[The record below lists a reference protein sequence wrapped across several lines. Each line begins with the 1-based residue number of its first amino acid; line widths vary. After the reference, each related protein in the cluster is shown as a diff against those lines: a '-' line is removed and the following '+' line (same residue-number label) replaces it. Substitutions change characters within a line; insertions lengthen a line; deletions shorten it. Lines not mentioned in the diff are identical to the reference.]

1 MNNLCRA
8 NYNHMENRGHEKK
21 EIKKPSNKKKFDF
34 KKCKN
39 NTLCSLNEVECFL
52 NHFSDFC
59 RYIKLYK
66 ILK

>member
-1 MNNLCRA
+1 MNNLYRA
-8 NYNHMENRGHEKK
+8 NYNYIENRSSEKK
-21 EIKKPSNKKKFDF
+21 EIKKPKKNKFDF

-39 NTLCSLNEVECFL
+39 NTICSLNEVEHFL
-52 NHFSDFC
+52 NNFSDFY